1 MASLSIAA
9 VVVSHGAS
17 DYLDRTLEGLAKQSY
32 PLEQV
37 VVVDTLGDD
46 KTLELS
52 RKQDFAAIQPGD
64 VGLGGAI
71 DAGINALGAR
81 PNWLWV
87 LHDDSAPE
95 PDALKQLAKAAEISP
110 SVAMIGPKLLSWDK
124 PIEIQQMG
132 LTLTRSGRPFLQV
145 EREYDQG
152 QHDTSADTLSVS
164 TAGLLISLGLW
175 KILGGLDDSSPVFAQ
190 DIELGM
196 RARAAGFRVI
206 IEASARVHHAGLA
219 MAGQRSRK
227 WVGGTRRQ
235 GLSKAH
241 LHLATTL
248 LPLPLVILLYL
259 VLPLVAIASIPVN
272 LIAKNPGRSFG
283 QLSAWLWAW
292 FTFPKRFAARSRTRS
307 LGSLAGLRTLIASP
321 EQIRKRKNRELALE
335 VEPKSPVRGL
345 FASGAVLAALIPLA
359 LAVPR
364 FPQGAISSEN
374 LVPLGRSF
382 GDIWNTVSSGLLH
395 YLDGLSAQSDP
406 FNWFFALIALVSPAS
421 PSFGLAVFVFFAPA
435 LIFMGSWLLLG
446 IATQKAWLR
455 TAAALLFSLSPQV
468 QQLADAAAIVEL
480 ASLIGFIW
488 AVYFLNQ
495 SVMAFNAARSWR
507 WMSLAGIAA
516 ALVAISSPLAFALLL
531 PVAIWIGAAR
541 PKRLA
546 ISFWFLIPGFSL
558 LAPWLLTGFSVES
571 VITSSA
577 RIGFT
582 QPDLWQWIALGV
594 AAVLT
599 AAGFAVGRGIL
610 LSGLLLAATAILLI
624 TRVDVFASFGEL
636 WSLLLLTL
644 IVGTAEFVDRVPRR
658 SGMALGG
665 AVLAGALAS
674 GTTFSVFSAPK
685 YEFVSDRQLP
695 ALVVALADV
704 DPGTRT
710 LLIDLGETATAD
722 LVWGDGRS
730 QEEVALRY
738 QPDSS
743 TQFRVLLATLT
754 GTLLAGNPSGVQ
766 EILTSTSVDFVLLR
780 GDPPQLSAARVAV
793 ASTALF
799 QESGETEYGVL
810 FRVLE
815 PNSLNLLATHPY
827 RQSQLAVL
835 AAFLLLTL
843 PTPATI
849 RGYRRVR
856 GGA

>member
-1 MASLSIAA
+1 VASLSIAA

-17 DYLDRTLEGLAKQSY
+17 DYLERTLENVAKQSY

-37 VVVDTLGDD
+37 VVVDTLGDE
-46 KTLELS
+46 KILELS
-52 RKQDFAAIQPGD
+52 RKHNFAAIQPD
-64 VGLGGAI
+64 DLGLGAAI
-71 DAGINALGAR
+71 NAGINALGSR
-81 PNWLWV
+81 PNWLWI

-95 PDALKQLAKAAEISP
+95 SDALKQLAKAAEISP

-175 KILGGLDDSSPVFAQ
+175 EKLGGLDDSSPVFAQ

-248 LPLPLVILLYL
+248 LPLPLVIMLYL
-259 VLPLVAIASIPVN
+259 ALPLVAIASIPVN
-272 LIAKNPGRSFG
+272 LIAKNPGRSLG
-283 QLSAWLWAW
+283 QISGWLWAW
-292 FTFPKRFAARSRTRS
+292 FTFPKRFAARARTRS
-307 LGSLAGLRTLIASP
+307 FGSLAGLRTLLARP
-321 EQIRKRKNRELALE
+321 EQIRKRKNRELAVE
-335 VEPKSPVRGL
+335 VEPKNPVRGL

-364 FPQGAISSEN
+364 FPQGAIQSEN

-382 GDIWNTVSSGLLH
+382 SDIWATVSSAMLH
-395 YLDGLSAQSDP
+395 HLDGVTAQSDP
-406 FNWFFALIALVSPAS
+406 FNWFFALIALFSPAS
-421 PSFGLAVFVFFAPA
+421 PSFGLAVFVFVAPA

-446 IATQKAWLR
+446 LATQRAWLR

-468 QQLADAAAIVEL
+468 QQLADAAAVVEL
-480 ASLIGFIW
+480 ASLIGFVWVI
-488 AVYFLNQ
+488 YFLNQ
-495 SVMAFNAARSWR
+495 SVTAFNAARSWR
-507 WMSLAGIAA
+507 WMSLAGFAA

-546 ISFWFLIPGFSL
+546 ITLWFLIPGLAL
-558 LAPWLLTGFSVES
+558 LAPWLLAGLSVES

-577 RIGFT
+577 RIPFS
-582 QPDLWQWIALGV
+582 QPDLSQWIVLGI
-594 AAVLT
+594 ATVLT

-610 LSGLLLAATAILLI
+610 LSGLLLAAAAILLI
-624 TRVDVFASFGEL
+624 TRVDIFASLGEL
-636 WSLLLLTL
+636 WALLLLTA
-644 IVGTAEFVDRVPRR
+644 IVGATEFLGGLPRR
-658 SGMALGG
+658 SAMALGG
-665 AVLAGALAS
+665 ATLAGALAS
-674 GTTFSVFSAPK
+674 GVIFSALSAPK

-710 LLIDLGETATAD
+710 LVIDLAETATAD

-730 QEEVALRY
+730 QEEIALRY
-738 QPDSS
+738 APDSS
-743 TQFRVLLATLT
+743 SQFRVLLAMLT
-754 GTLLAGNPSGVQ
+754 GSLLAGNPSGVG

-780 GDPPQLSAARVAV
+780 GDDAQLSAARVAV

-815 PNSLNLLATHPY
+815 PNSLNLVASHPY
-827 RQSQLAVL
+827 RQSQLAAL

-856 GGA
+856 GGT